1 MARVTTKSATSRGN
15 FRLTK
20 GEAIAVKIARIR
32 NTIESLAGFM
42 GRCPAG
48 KTGRIDYG
56 IYIDGNL
63 RALFELRRKKEAQ
76 RLVKKCKRAWLDEH
90 DVKLKKVVE
99 IDYR

>member
-1 MARVTTKSATSRGN
+1 MARVTTKSATSRGS

-20 GEAIAVKIARIR
+20 GEAFAVMIARIR
-32 NTIESLAGFM
+32 NTTTSLAGFM

-56 IYIDGNL
+56 VYVDGNL
-63 RALFELRRKKEAQ
+63 RALFEAPRKKEAQ
-76 RLVKKCKRAWLDEH
+76 KLAEKCKRAWRGEH
-90 DVKLKKVVE
+90 DVKLKKVAE